1 MAKFFTLYDQN
12 PPKDGIV
19 FDAPSLTDQ
28 TFKDECDIHH
38 IIDNFGQTG
47 IVDSVGARDPAT
59 LQYGDTT
66 LLPDYETAC
75 NLVANV
81 TAEFGELPS
90 KVRAEFNNDPRFL
103 LEALGSTEPS
113 VVARLEELGLKQK
126 VTNNS
131 QPASPQSTTTPPN
144 EPQSTSSNS

>member
-1 MAKFFTLYDQN
+1 MAKFFTLYDEN
-12 PPKDGIV
+12 PPKDGVV

-28 TFKDECDIHH
+28 TYRDECDIHH

-47 IVDSVGARDPAT
+47 LVNSAGAHDPAT

-90 KVRAEFNNDPRFL
+90 RIRAEFNNDPRFL
-103 LEALGSTEPS
+103 LEALGSTEPD
-113 VVARLEELGLKQK
+113 VVARLEELGLKPK
-126 VTNNS
+126 P
-131 QPASPQSTTTPPN
+131 QP
-144 EPQSTSSNS
+144 EPQPSTNLQTSPPTPESK

>member
-1 MAKFFTLYDQN
+1 MAKFFTLFGEN
-12 PPKDGIV
+12 PPKSGIV

-28 TFKDECDIHH
+28 TFRDECDIHH

-47 IVDSVGARDPAT
+47 LVDSVGSHDPAT

-113 VVARLEELGLKQK
+113 VIARLEELGLKPKPQPTPQPIPQPT
-126 VTNNS
+126 TNPQNLPQ
-131 QPASPQSTTTPPN
+131 QPETK
-144 EPQSTSSNS
+144 

>member
-1 MAKFFTLYDQN
+1 MAKFFTLFGEN
-12 PPKDGIV
+12 PPKSGIV

-47 IVDSVGARDPAT
+47 LVDSVGAHDPAT

-81 TAEFGELPS
+81 TAEFDELPS
-90 KVRAEFNNDPRFL
+90 KIRAEFNNDPRFL
-103 LEALGSTEPS
+103 LEALGSTEPA
-113 VVARLEELGLKQK
+113 VVARLEELGLKSKPQPEPHPEPQPS
-126 VTNNS
+126 TN
-131 QPASPQSTTTPPN
+131 PQSSPPTP
-144 EPQSTSSNS
+144 ESK

>member
-1 MAKFFTLYDQN
+1 MAKFFTLYDEN
-12 PPKDGIV
+12 PPKVGVV

-47 IVDSVGARDPAT
+47 LVDSVGAHDPAT

-75 NLVANV
+75 NLVASV
-81 TAEFGELPS
+81 TSEFGELPS
-90 KVRAEFNNDPRFL
+90 RIRAEFNNDPRFL
-103 LEALGSTEPS
+103 LEALGSTEPA

-131 QPASPQSTTTPPN
+131 QSASPQITTIPQTEPP
-144 EPQSTSSNS
+144 TSSTPT

>member
-1 MAKFFTLYDQN
+1 MKFFTLYDQN
-12 PPKDGIV
+12 PPKDGII

-28 TFKDECDIHH
+28 TYRDECDIHH

-47 IVDSVGARDPAT
+47 LVDSIGSHDPAT

-90 KVRAEFNNDPRFL
+90 KIRAEFNNDPRFL

-113 VVARLEELGLKQK
+113 VVARLEELGLKSKPQPEPQPEPQPS
-126 VTNNS
+126 TN
-131 QPASPQSTTTPPN
+131 PQDLPPN
-144 EPQSTSSNS
+144 PEIK

>member
-12 PPKDGIV
+12 PPKSGIV

-47 IVDSVGARDPAT
+47 LVDSVGAHDPAT

-81 TAEFGELPS
+81 TSEFGELPS
-90 KVRAEFNNDPRFL
+90 KIRAEFNNDPRFL
-103 LEALGSTEPS
+103 LEALGSTEPA
-113 VVARLEELGLKQK
+113 VVARLEELGLKPKPQPEPQPEPQP
-126 VTNNS
+126 TTNS
-131 QPASPQSTTTPPN
+131 QNPPPTP
-144 EPQSTSSNS
+144 ETK

>member
-1 MAKFFTLYDQN
+1 MAKFFTLFGEN
-12 PPKDGIV
+12 PPKSGIV

-47 IVDSVGARDPAT
+47 LVDSVGAHDPAT

-103 LEALGSTEPS
+103 LEALGSTEPA

-131 QPASPQSTTTPPN
+131 QSASPQSTTTPQT
-144 EPQSTSSNS
+144 ESSTTSTTT

>member
-12 PPKDGIV
+12 PPKIGVV

-28 TFKDECDIHH
+28 TFRDECDIHH

-47 IVDSVGARDPAT
+47 LVDSVGSHDPAT

-75 NLVANV
+75 NLVASV
-81 TAEFGELPS
+81 TSEFCELPS

-113 VVARLEELGLKQK
+113 VVARLEELGLKPK
-126 VTNNS
+126 P
-131 QPASPQSTTTPPN
+131 QP
-144 EPQSTSSNS
+144 EPQPELQPTINPQDSPPTPETK

>member
-1 MAKFFTLYDQN
+1 MAKFFTLYDEN
-12 PPKDGIV
+12 PPKDGVV

-47 IVDSVGARDPAT
+47 LVDSVGAHDPAT

-81 TAEFGELPS
+81 TSEFGELPS
-90 KVRAEFNNDPRFL
+90 KIRAEFNNDPRFL
-103 LEALGSTEPS
+103 LEALGSTEPD
-113 VVARLEELGLKQK
+113 VVARLEELGLKPK
-126 VTNNS
+126 P
-131 QPASPQSTTTPPN
+131 QP
-144 EPQSTSSNS
+144 EPQPSTNPQTLPPTPESK

>member
-1 MAKFFTLYDQN
+1 MAKFFTLFDEN
-12 PPKDGIV
+12 PPKSGIL

-47 IVDSVGARDPAT
+47 LVDGVGAHDPAT

-75 NLVANV
+75 NLVASV
-81 TAEFGELPS
+81 TSEFGELPS
-90 KVRAEFNNDPRFL
+90 QIRAEFNNDPRFL
-103 LEALGSTEPS
+103 LEALGSTEPA
-113 VVARLEELGLKQK
+113 VVARLEELGLKPKPQPEPQPEPQPS
-126 VTNNS
+126 TN
-131 QPASPQSTTTPPN
+131 PQNPPPN
-144 EPQSTSSNS
+144 PESK

>member
-1 MAKFFTLYDQN
+1 MAKFFTLYDEN
-12 PPKDGIV
+12 PPKVGVV

-47 IVDSVGARDPAT
+47 LVDSVGAHDPAT

-75 NLVANV
+75 NLVASV
-81 TAEFGELPS
+81 TSEFGELPS
-90 KVRAEFNNDPRFL
+90 KIRAEFNNDPRFL

-113 VVARLEELGLKQK
+113 VVARLEELGLKSK
-126 VTNNS
+126 P
-131 QPASPQSTTTPPN
+131 QP
-144 EPQSTSSNS
+144 EPQPEPQPTTNPQNPPPTPETK

>member
-1 MAKFFTLYDQN
+1 MAKFFTLYDEN
-12 PPKDGIV
+12 PPKDGVV

-28 TFKDECDIHH
+28 TFKGECDIHY

-47 IVDSVGARDPAT
+47 LVDSFGAHDPST

-90 KVRAEFNNDPRFL
+90 KIRAEFNNDPRFL

-113 VVARLEELGLKQK
+113 VVARLEELGLKPK
-126 VTNNS
+126 P
-131 QPASPQSTTTPPN
+131 QP
-144 EPQSTSSNS
+144 EPQPSTNPQTSPPTPETK